1 MLDEYEQEE
10 LAWLCLGFKPESVAE
25 IMAGNCNREE
35 EFTLDLDSA
44 LERKFGCDFPR
55 FCDLI
60 EVLLPMTPLA
70 ESPITGEK
78 FHAFIADGCAVVKV
92 SAGEPPAAA

>member
-25 IMAGNCNREE
+25 IMAGNRNRGE

-92 SAGEPPAAA
+92 SAGDHR

>member
-1 MLDEYEQEE
+1 MLNEYELEE

-25 IMAGNCNREE
+25 IMAGNRNREE

-78 FHAFIADGCAVVKV
+78 FHAFIADGYPK
-92 SAGEPPAAA
+92 PMPKPTPMY